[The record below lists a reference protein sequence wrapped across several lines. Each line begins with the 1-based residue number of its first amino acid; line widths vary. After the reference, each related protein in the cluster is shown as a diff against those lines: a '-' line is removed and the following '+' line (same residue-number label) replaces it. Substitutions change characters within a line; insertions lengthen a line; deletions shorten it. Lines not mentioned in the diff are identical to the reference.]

1 MPSPSHCLIQFS
13 CQFGSIYACYFR
25 LQQKKLPEYL
35 QNPSVACV
43 IGDADQIVAQGY
55 TEAPV
60 QDDTDLVRWFFTHL
74 L

>member
-1 MPSPSHCLIQFS
+1 
-13 CQFGSIYACYFR
+13 